1 MNAKALLFL
10 ITTLSGFVLTI
21 LGAYV
26 TIDNLMTPQGNLF
39 EGVVLFSLGLVTLLM
54 MVIASSLGKTI
65 LIFSDVYAKQLDMQK
80 EMSEF
85 YTKTLKGPTS
95 FNDIFGNLRGA
106 GLGNSMTITNL
117 DTGETTSTP
126 LGSPDSLSK
135 INDMILGA
143 LGQGQGAKKIRKD
156 IDDMDIA
163 ELEKELKKALKND
176 NFERASEIRDLIKK
190 QKGEDDSSK

>member
-21 LGAYV
+21 IGTYV
-26 TIDNLMTPQGNLF
+26 TIDNLITPQGNLF

-95 FNDIFGNLRGA
+95 FNDIFGNLRGS

-143 LGQGQGAKKIRKD
+143 LGQGQGTKKIRKD

-163 ELEKELKKALKND
+163 ELEKELKKALKSD

>member
-21 LGAYV
+21 VGSYV

-39 EGVVLFSLGLVTLLM
+39 EGVALFSLGLITLLM

-65 LIFSDVYAKQLDMQK
+65 LVFSDVYAKQLEMQK

-95 FNDIFGNLRGA
+95 FSDIFGHLRGS
-106 GLGNSMTITNL
+106 GIGNSMTITNL

-126 LGSPDSLSK
+126 LGSQDSLSK
-135 INDMILGA
+135 INEMILGA
-143 LGQGQGAKKIRKD
+143 MGHGQGAKKIRKD
-156 IDDMDIA
+156 IDGMNID
-163 ELEKELKKALKND
+163 ELEKELKKALKSD

-190 QKGEDDSSK
+190 HKGEDDDSK